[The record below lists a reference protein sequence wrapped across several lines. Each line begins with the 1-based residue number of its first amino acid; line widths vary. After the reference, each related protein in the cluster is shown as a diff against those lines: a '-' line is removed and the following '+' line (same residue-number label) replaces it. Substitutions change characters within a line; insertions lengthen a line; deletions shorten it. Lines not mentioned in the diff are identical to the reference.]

1 MKREAALI
9 AMGLALGAA
18 QPPPAEP
25 SAYDRGVAARRA
37 GDHLR
42 ALALLREAAAQEPA
56 NADVHLQIGLAY
68 LALGQLVE
76 AETAFRRTLTL
87 APDYADA
94 RIGLARVAQRRGDRP
109 GALAALEPVGPGNA
123 EADALRLALRERTGT
138 GFRTSVDADIGYSD
152 VEGRPDWQEAAL
164 QVRHEATDRTALTV
178 RVEAARRFERNDVYG
193 ELRIDQRLSDDVTVW
208 ASAGGTPD
216 ADFRPKTQIG
226 VGGAARVRGGPAA
239 TVLTLEAR
247 HADYR
252 SGDIQTVTPG
262 VEQYFAGGR
271 AWGTARWINIFD
283 ERGRHR
289 SGWLARGDV
298 MANERLRLFAGAAD
312 APDVS
317 EGIVTDT
324 FSLFGGLAWDVSR
337 RGTIRASLAH
347 EDRRGGGDRL
357 TGTVGLTL
365 RF

>member
-1 MKREAALI
+1 VKRSAALI
-9 AMGLALGAA
+9 ALGLLLGGA
-18 QPPPAEP
+18 QAPPEQ
-25 SAYDRGVAARRA
+25 STYDRGVAARRA

-42 ALALLREAAAQEPA
+42 ALALLSEAATQEPG
-56 NADVHLQIGLAY
+56 NADVHLQIGLAH
-68 LALGQLVE
+68 LALGQLEE
-76 AETAFRRTLTL
+76 AEAAFRRTLAL

-94 RIGLARVAQRRGDRP
+94 RIGLARVAQRRGDRSA
-109 GALAALEPVGPGNA
+109 ALAELEPLAPGHA
-123 EADALRLALRERTGT
+123 EADALRLALRDEAAGS
-138 GFRTSVDADIGYSD
+138 GFATRVDADIGYSD
-152 VEGRPDWQEAAL
+152 VEGQPDWQETAL
-164 QVRHEATDRTALTV
+164 QVRHEVTDRTALTA

-193 ELRIDQRLSDDVTVW
+193 EVRIDQRLSEDVGVW

-216 ADFRPKTQIG
+216 ADFRPKVQ
-226 VGGAARVRGGPAA
+226 VAAGGAARVRRGPAA

-252 SGDIQTVTPG
+252 SGDIQAVIPG

-271 AWGTARWINIFD
+271 AWATARWINIFD

-298 MANERLRLFAGAAD
+298 MASERLRLFAGAAD
-312 APDVS
+312 APEVS

-324 FSLFGGLAWDVSR
+324 FSLFGGLALDVSR
-337 RGTIRASLAH
+337 RSTIRASLAH
-347 EDRRGGGDRL
+347 DDRRGGGDRL
-357 TGTVGLTL
+357 TGAVGLSF